1 MFTRITS
8 VAVLGVA
15 LLASNARAAEPSLE
29 EQIAQMQEWSQ
40 QIEVLLNGVSSNSQ
54 DLADQMHDLNDDIQ
68 RWLFWAELNVDNQ
81 GAISWLMDRTR
92 NDAKELRA
100 LCFDLYDAS
109 KYDRGI
115 AIDVFFLSQSVMLTA
130 NEIYNN

>member
-40 QIEVLLNGVSSNSQ
+40 QIEVLLNGVSSNGQ
-54 DLADQMHDLNDDIQ
+54 DLADEMHDLNDDIQ
-68 RWLFWAELNVDNQ
+68 RWLFWADLNVDNQ

-130 NEIYNN
+130 NGIYNN

>member
-40 QIEVLLNGVSSNSQ
+40 QIEVLLNGVSSNGQ
-54 DLADQMHDLNDDIQ
+54 YLADQMHDLNDDIQ

-81 GAISWLMDRTR
+81 GAISWLMNQTR

-109 KYDRGI
+109 KHDRGI

-130 NEIYNN
+130 NGIYNN